1 MKRLIA
7 FVLLMLLA
15 VCPALAEDTVSHY
28 RVGDPI
34 ADFTLTT
41 WDGIEFN
48 MLKAL
53 EEKDVVI
60 IHFWAG
66 WCGACEEEMILFR
79 DIFAEYGDRV
89 ALIAVATTDDHTE
102 KALRTYCTRRDIT
115 YLVAQDTAG
124 LTDAFSVRTLPST
137 MVVDKEGV
145 LREVKQGAL
154 TGIEEFAALVE
165 AYLAPLDAADAIPV
179 QE

>member
-7 FVLLMLLA
+7 LVLLVALA
-15 VCPALAEDTVSHY
+15 VCPALAEDAADHY
-28 RVGDPI
+28 RVEDTI

-41 WDGIEFN
+41 WDGVVFN
-48 MLKAL
+48 MQDAL
-53 EEKDVVI
+53 AEKDVVI

-66 WCGACEEEMILFR
+66 WCGACEEEMLLFR
-79 DIFAEYGDRV
+79 DIYAQYGERI

-124 LTDAFSVRTLPST
+124 LTDAFSVHTLPST
-137 MVVDKEGV
+137 MVIDKEGV
-145 LREVKQGAL
+145 LREVKQGAMADVA
-154 TGIEEFAALVE
+154 EFAALVE
-165 AYLAPLDAADAIPV
+165 AYLAPVEEAAEA
-179 QE
+179 E

>member
-1 MKRLIA
+1 MKRLITC
-7 FVLLMLLA
+7 VLLMLLA
-15 VCPALAEDTVSHY
+15 ACPMLAEANADHY
-28 RVGDPI
+28 RVGDTI

-48 MLKAL
+48 MLTAL

-79 DIFAEYGDRV
+79 EIFAQYGDRV

-145 LREVKQGAL
+145 LREVKQGAMADV
-154 TGIEEFAALVE
+154 EEFAALVE
-165 AYLAPLDAADAIPV
+165 AYLTPVEAAETEVIT
-179 QE
+179 E